1 MPNARVR
8 KEKTDSRRF
17 AAIDQ
22 LLMAGMKLGPVKKR
36 EAINKVL
43 ELVPDWTR
51 SDCWNR
57 IRHLRRISDLPALQQ
72 RYPGRAKKSAKPAP
86 IPPSYG
92 APWTPADDENLFRL
106 AGYEPVTRIAQ
117 RLGRS
122 VPAVRFRLGSLG
134 MSAKVTDG
142 WSLRALREM
151 LHIRTSRAWSL
162 IGNGL
167 LRVRDARITASSL
180 TSYRDRNLLSL
191 VPSNVETVA
200 PPVAKD
206 GAVLSWERAADALGV
221 ELADVQRLISTGQ
234 LKLVDTLVT
243 DRAFEEFCRKHGDQ
257 INMALI
263 DPAIAKWLVREYGVL
278 ESAGSNKS
286 TSRWQKH
293 ALVVREC
300 NRGQKIAVKTYFKH
314 VKCCSPTADKQRQKV
329 G

>member
-1 MPNARVR
+1 MLEAQARTR
-8 KEKTDSRRF
+8 NRDSQRL

-22 LLMAGMKLGPVKKR
+22 LLLAGIKLGPARKR
-36 EAINKVL
+36 EAIDRVL
-43 ELVPDWTR
+43 QLVPGWTR
-51 SDCWNR
+51 GDCWKR
-57 IRHLRRISDLPALQQ
+57 LRHLRKRHEHISIEPH
-72 RYPGRAKKSAKPAP
+72 PSNRAKKSSGPTRRL
-86 IPPSYG
+86 SCG
-92 APWTPADDENLFRL
+92 PWTPADDDTLLNL

-162 IGNGL
+162 MGNEL
-167 LRVRDARITASSL
+167 LRVRDARIIASSL

-206 GAVLSWERAADALGV
+206 GAALSWERAADALGV

-278 ESAGSNKS
+278 ESAGSTKS

-300 NRGQKIAVKTYFKH
+300 KCGLKIAGNAYFKH
-314 VKCCSPTADKQRQKV
+314 VKCCSPTADKQRRKV